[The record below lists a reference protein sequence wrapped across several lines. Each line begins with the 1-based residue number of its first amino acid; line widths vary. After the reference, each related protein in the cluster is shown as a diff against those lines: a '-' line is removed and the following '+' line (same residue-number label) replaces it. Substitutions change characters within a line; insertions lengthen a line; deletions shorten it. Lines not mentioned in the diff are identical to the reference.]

1 MQPVL
6 VWSGAGIAADD
17 EAARR
22 TDGPTAAHAGARRLR
37 IGLEPVGVHA
47 VLHGRD
53 GAPRQSHDRWPGLRA
68 ERIQARRPHDCR
80 AWYRRYAAPVQ
91 PASFWPAARSGGP
104 ATR

>member
-53 GAPRQSHDRWPGLRA
+53 GAPCVGRSLQFPMRGFADGNHMIGG
-68 ERIQARRPHDCR
+68 QA
-80 AWYRRYAAPVQ
+80 RYAAPVQ
-91 PASFWPAARSGGP
+91 PASFWPASRSGGP